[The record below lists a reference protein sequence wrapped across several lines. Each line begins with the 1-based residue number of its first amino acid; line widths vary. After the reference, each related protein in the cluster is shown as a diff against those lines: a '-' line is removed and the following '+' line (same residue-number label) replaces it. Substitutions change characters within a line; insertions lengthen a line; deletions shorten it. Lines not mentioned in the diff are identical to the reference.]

1 MAATIRKLLYA
12 LVVLLFV
19 LIIALIGWLAHV
31 LISYEAMSP
40 PEAAPAPVVAV
51 RHSQPQAGPSSE
63 TLINIDAP
71 PDLPADKRGQDQ
83 LISEEAG
90 GIGSSGH
97 IPCICEGYG
106 PLIRNRETFV
116 NPLTHETVVSATRA
130 VVTLTLDPAATHE
143 DP

>member
-31 LISYEAMSP
+31 LIAFEASSP
-40 PEAAPAPVVAV
+40 PGAAPAPVVAV
-51 RHSQPQAGPSSE
+51 KYAQPKTGPSSE
-63 TLINIDAP
+63 RLINIDAP
-71 PDLPADKRGQDQ
+71 PDLPTEMRGLDEVTFEGA
-83 LISEEAG
+83 SG
-90 GIGSSGH
+90 MGSVGH

-106 PLIRNRETFV
+106 PLIRNREAFV

-130 VVTLTLDPAATHE
+130 VVTLTLNPAATQE
-143 DP
+143 EP